1 MMSRSGVEEA
11 FGTDLSQRFNIH
23 RTRQNFE
30 DNGIDTFDN
39 MAAKGIEVIDR
50 VVAEEMN
57 GEVDLEANVWRI
69 PKLQNP

>member
-1 MMSRSGVEEA
+1 
-11 FGTDLSQRFNIH
+11 
-23 RTRQNFE
+23 
-30 DNGIDTFDN
+30 

-50 VVAEEMN
+50 VVEEEMK